1 MPLLVFLQ
9 FTEMDQIMCKSLK
22 NSYSK
27 EKQTWGQE
35 KKIDTKS
42 YPSLLL
48 MNGHKFSS
56 YKRELEKQT
65 VEGTESAELENEKI
79 HKLKGHSHFQYG
91 FLKCVF
97 QYFSAILSSYY

>member
-22 NSYSK
+22 NRVIQKKSK
-27 EKQTWGQE
+27 LEA
-35 KKIDTKS
+35 KKIGTKS

-65 VEGTESAELENEKI
+65 VEGTESAELENEDTQIKRSFTFPI
-79 HKLKGHSHFQYG
+79 W
-91 FLKCVF
+91 
-97 QYFSAILSSYY
+97 LSEMCFPIF

>member
-1 MPLLVFLQ
+1 MWPMPLLVFLQ

-22 NSYSK
+22 NRVIQKKSK
-27 EKQTWGQE
+27 LEA

-65 VEGTESAELENEKI
+65 VEGTESAELENEDTQIKRSFTFPI
-79 HKLKGHSHFQYG
+79 W
-91 FLKCVF
+91 
-97 QYFSAILSSYY
+97 LSEMRFPIF